1 MGRMTEC
8 GCSTIAPV
16 AGRRGARL
24 VLGVTSAAVSAYWA
38 AGGTALLSTPWSGAS
53 ALGGRERSLAVL
65 VVLVAVAALKLVV
78 AVAAPLAAGAFHA
91 PAWMAGRVPRLL
103 SWIAAGTLALY
114 GGVLTAAGLLVQS
127 GVIEPGPE
135 ADRHA
140 LAWHTWFWDPG
151 FLLWGVAFVV
161 ALWRTSATANG

>member
-1 MGRMTEC
+1 LLHDRA
-8 GCSTIAPV
+8 GCRA
-16 AGRRGARL
+16 AWCAF
-24 VLGVTSAAVSAYWA
+24 VLGVASAAVSAYWA
-38 AGGTALLSTPWSGAS
+38 AGGTALLDTVGGSIERW
-53 ALGGRERSLAVL
+53 GRERSLAVL

-140 LAWHTWFWDPG
+140 LAWHTWFWDPW